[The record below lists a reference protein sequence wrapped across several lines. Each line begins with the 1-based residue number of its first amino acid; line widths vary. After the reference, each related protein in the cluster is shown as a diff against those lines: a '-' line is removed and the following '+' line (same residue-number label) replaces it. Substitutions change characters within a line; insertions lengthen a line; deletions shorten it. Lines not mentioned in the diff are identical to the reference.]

1 MVTFLE
7 KSIFNQMNRAQQLK
21 MMLWIYSY
29 GSTYSAD
36 LYTLEGRTGNSDK
49 PTSNDTN
56 FPNLS
61 SDRQTNLDM
70 INTIKIM

>member
-1 MVTFLE
+1 
-7 KSIFNQMNRAQQLK
+7 